1 MRRRIYL
8 PVALLLATACGKS
21 GNDTTDRR
29 WTLPLHQVTT
39 TTDQLSGRVIGSQE
53 ITWQYDNR
61 DRVIFRTSKS
71 TDMLQIEAFV
81 YDSLHEYLATANYSD
96 GVQAYYGCAESVSEK
111 DSLQRQAAI
120 RLEITNGDSPP
131 EVHEYK
137 YRYDSLDR
145 ETGIIVYVNGELVV
159 RQQAEYAERSRHY
172 ERVQYLEGKTFC
184 TQHAKITYADDELKR
199 PLSERYE
206 STFIYD
212 TISSVNTVTCDYD
225 RYGRLVHREECE
237 TNGFTKIYSDY
248 DYQDKRLS
256 YVTTE
261 VADRR
266 ALRVSSTEIEY
277 KY

>member
-1 MRRRIYL
+1 MRRIYL
-8 PVALLLATACGKS
+8 PVALLLATACGES

-53 ITWQYDNR
+53 ITWQYDDR

-71 TDMLQIEAFV
+71 TDMLQVEAFV

-96 GVQAYYGCAESVSEK
+96 GVQTYYGCAESASEK
-111 DSLQRQAAI
+111 DSLQRQVTT
-120 RLEITNGDSPP
+120 RLEITNGDNPP

-145 ETGIIVYVNGELVV
+145 ETGIIVYADGELVV
-159 RQQAEYAERSRHY
+159 RQKTEYADRGRHY
-172 ERVQYLEGKTFC
+172 ERVQYYEGKTFS
-184 TQHAKITYADDELKR
+184 TLRAKITYADDELKR

-212 TISSVNTVTCDYD
+212 TIPSVNTIACDYD
-225 RYGRLVHREECE
+225 RYGRLVRREESKGD
-237 TNGFTKIYSDY
+237 GFTIIYSDY
-248 DYQDKRLS
+248 DYRDKRLS
-256 YVTTE
+256 YVMADI
-261 VADRR
+261 ADRR
-266 ALRVSSTEIEY
+266 ALRVSRTEIEY